1 MENAVEALKMAFAFL
16 AFVLALTVSVI
27 AFSNVKATSDVI
39 LYSKDETNYY
49 DYIKDNNV
57 SGRASEN
64 RVVGLETIIPTLY
77 KYYKE
82 NYTVVFRE
90 ANYNETTGEFS
101 NIKPLTI
108 YKTPSRAKTSAGV
121 QLWGKNYDTIMQNK
135 YSPYFNGGYKE
146 SLNDSIFSFDL
157 EEETLRHEP
166 WTGTYAKTKE
176 NLDCFLNG
184 VSYKNPNNNEDY
196 IDYTK
201 LPLQTGG
208 FIGKYKSA
216 KFVETIGEYEYSS
229 SQASDTEDGSTIDN
243 SLIKKKKKRIIIFT
257 LIK

>member
-1 MENAVEALKMAFAFL
+1 MENAIEALKMAFAFL
-16 AFVLALTVSVI
+16 VFVMALTVSII
-27 AFSNVKATSDVI
+27 AFGNVKKTADVV

-49 DYIKDNNV
+49 EYIKD
-57 SGRASEN
+57 SEITGKAAEN
-64 RVVGLETIIPTLY
+64 RIVGLETIIPTLY

-90 ANYNETTGEFS
+90 ANYNTSTGEFS
-101 NIKPLTI
+101 EAKPLPI
-108 YKTPSRAKTSAGV
+108 YITNSNAKTSVGV
-121 QLWGKNYDTIMQNK
+121 QLWGKNYDTLMQNK
-135 YSPYFNGGYKE
+135 YSKYFSGGYTE
-146 SLNDSIFSFDL
+146 SLSKNIFSFDL